1 MMKSKAGVSYQA
13 ACASWTKLGAS
24 LGSASDRHR
33 AEAGWNTIECVAPL
47 ASRSRR
53 REQLGSHGR
62 IGQRRI
68 SGRAGTRTRP
78 DVHPVQVVAEYG
90 SVGPCRRLDRC
101 QQQENR
107 GGSPGQQ
114 LGHLVHLSR
123 RGALSRG
130 DGGARDLQ
138 EQYGP
143 ESCKLTWFASIHKK
157 LRQGSPCNGR
167 ISRIQTD
174 GAGRSTPAACQ
185 AESLTAGGGMQ
196 PIRRPRRH
204 RPPSPAGPGPPG
216 GGVAPA
222 GAAVRAAPDRQPRA
236 RRRCGSHGRRS
247 GNSTGAAAR
256 PWPPPRLPAWP
267 LRGGA
272 PPRESCFHGRR
283 RCTSPTT
290 RGRSTARQGRKAYVD
305 GPPSQP
311 SQRIFFALLPDIR
324 LGFPC
329 FMT

>member
-1 MMKSKAGVSYQA
+1 
-13 ACASWTKLGAS
+13 
-24 LGSASDRHR
+24 
-33 AEAGWNTIECVAPL
+33 
-47 ASRSRR
+47 
-53 REQLGSHGR
+53 
-62 IGQRRI
+62 
-68 SGRAGTRTRP
+68 
-78 DVHPVQVVAEYG
+78 
-90 SVGPCRRLDRC
+90 
-101 QQQENR
+101 
-107 GGSPGQQ
+107 
-114 LGHLVHLSR
+114 
-123 RGALSRG
+123 
-130 DGGARDLQ
+130 
-138 EQYGP
+138 
-143 ESCKLTWFASIHKK
+143 LTWFASIHKK

-290 RGRSTARQGRKAYVD
+290 RGRSTARQGRKALDSVGGVLLAWRHRLRTNGEHLGH
-305 GPPSQP
+305 GPPFRKINAP
-311 SQRIFFALLPDIR
+311 PDEAGERRTPGGRRPLAVKSLYGPLDGRRRWRVI
-324 LGFPC
+324 LG
-329 FMT
+329 

>member
-123 RGALSRG
+123 RGALSRVER
-130 DGGARDLQ
+130 ARF
-138 EQYGP
+138 G
-143 ESCKLTWFASIHKK
+143 
-157 LRQGSPCNGR
+157 
-167 ISRIQTD
+167 
-174 GAGRSTPAACQ
+174 
-185 AESLTAGGGMQ
+185 
-196 PIRRPRRH
+196 IRRA
-204 RPPSPAGPGPPG
+204 PSPTFRS
-216 GGVAPA
+216 
-222 GAAVRAAPDRQPRA
+222 AAIWSDARSDRS
-236 RRRCGSHGRRS
+236 CS
-247 GNSTGAAAR
+247 
-256 PWPPPRLPAWP
+256 
-267 LRGGA
+267 LR
-272 PPRESCFHGRR
+272 
-283 RCTSPTT
+283 
-290 RGRSTARQGRKAYVD
+290 Y
-305 GPPSQP
+305 
-311 SQRIFFALLPDIR
+311 
-324 LGFPC
+324 
-329 FMT
+329 